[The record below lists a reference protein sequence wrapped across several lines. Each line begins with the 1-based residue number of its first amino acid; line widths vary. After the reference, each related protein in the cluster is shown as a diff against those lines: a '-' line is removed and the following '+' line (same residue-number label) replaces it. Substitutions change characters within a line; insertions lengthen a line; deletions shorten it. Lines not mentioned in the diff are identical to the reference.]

1 MTDDFSVIGDSLNN
15 LNEKLK
21 PSEIPI
27 QVCPVCSG
35 SGWIFEITDG
45 KRTAK
50 RCSCYLDRRSDVLY
64 RYARIPEKYNH
75 CTLESFEIDDDK
87 GLVSRHLARA
97 NQIAREFIN
106 LYPAL
111 ERGLLFIGPCGVG
124 KTHLAIGILKKLI
137 EEKGAIGLFY
147 DFRDLLRMIRRTY
160 SSDSDANEFDITD
173 PVLSADILVLDE
185 LGSIKT
191 TDWALDTLTHIIIRR
206 YNDNK
211 TLIVTSN
218 YLDEP
223 AREGDERLEDRISY
237 RLRSR
242 LYEMCVT
249 VDMSGG
255 DYRKRIGQRNAMY

>member
-1 MTDDFSVIGDSLNN
+1 MIDDFSIIGDSLNN

-21 PSEIPI
+21 PSDIQM
-27 QVCPVCSG
+27 QVCPICG
-35 SGWIFEITDG
+35 GTGWVFEVNDG
-45 KRTAK
+45 RRIAK
-50 RCSCYLDRRSDVLY
+50 RCNCYLARRSDVLH

-75 CTLESFEIDDDK
+75 CTLDGFEVEDEK
-87 GLVSRHLARA
+87 GFINRHLARA
-97 NQIAREFIN
+97 NQVAREFIN
-106 LYPAL
+106 LYPAI

-160 SSDSDANEFDITD
+160 SSDSGTSEFDITD

-191 TDWALDTLTHIIIRR
+191 TDWALDMLTHIIIRR

-211 TLIVTSN
+211 MLILTSN

-255 DYRKRIGQRNAMY
+255 DYRKRIGKRNAI